1 MHIIDFNMEAGWIEH
16 EIAQIL
22 PSLLPEVMSKAAE
35 KLFQIGVDSK
45 DLLCEVCVEDLD
57 GIIPAIKARRLVSQW
72 KQQIK
77 DVNTGK
83 CLQIIKP
90 VLPTFTKSMK
100 SSCRKCLLFEV
111 KFSLQDRMLP
121 YTVKW
126 LKNRPVAVGGGGC
139 RGATHHPKSAK
150 KVRFSC
156 HKVG

>member
-1 MHIIDFNMEAGWIEH
+1 MEAGWIEH

-126 LKNRPVAVGGGGC
+126 LKNRPVAVGGGGAGVQ
-139 RGATHHPKSAK
+139 RTTPNLPKRFAFRATKWAEN
-150 KVRFSC
+150 
-156 HKVG
+156 